1 MQGSNSGFNFS
12 TDPRN
17 KNFAFA
23 NVSVTRPPIPQKDWW
38 ADGWWG
44 NQGDTP
50 HCCAYS
56 WVHVLEDG
64 PVVQDAIPGRAV
76 PLFTPDKFFNQCKL
90 VDGLPSSAQGTTILA
105 GAQVAKKFG
114 LISEYRWAETVDE
127 VVDALIIFGPVIA
140 GTLWYDGMMNPE
152 SNGTMRPNG
161 RNLGGHAYVING
173 VDTKKE
179 LVRVKNSYGKRWGK
193 QGYGYLSFD
202 SLEKLLK
209 DGGEICVP
217 FEKKLSKIPTL

>member
-17 KNFAFA
+17 KNFAFST
-23 NVSVTRPPIPQKDWW
+23 VSATRPPIPQKDWW

-44 NQGDTP
+44 NQGSTP
-50 HCCAYS
+50 YCCAYS

-64 PVVQDAIPGRAV
+64 PVVQDAIQGRSV
-76 PLFTPDKFFNQCKL
+76 PLFTPDKFYKQCKL
-90 VDGLPSSAQGTTILA
+90 IDGLPASSDGTTILA

-114 LISEYRWAETVDE
+114 LISEYRWANTVDE
-127 VVDALIIFGPVIA
+127 VVDALLIFGPVIA
-140 GTLWYDGMMNPE
+140 GTHWYDGMNAE
-152 SNGTMRPNG
+152 SDGTMRIRG
-161 RNLGGHAYVING
+161 RLQGGHAYVLNG
-173 VDTKKE
+173 VDTKKQ
-179 LVRVKNSYGKRWGK
+179 VIRVKNSYGKTWGK
-193 QGYGYLSFD
+193 QGYGYLSFE
-202 SLEKLLK
+202 SLDKLLK